1 MSPYI
6 LFTFGFLAANLVNAI
21 DSWDK
26 DYVLTK
32 KQKKIRI
39 LIYLIP
45 TLIIF
50 IIYYPDWLFIG

>member
-6 LFTFGFLAANLVNAI
+6 LFTFGFLAANLANAI

-32 KQKKIRI
+32 KQKEIRI